1 MNRLLLSILFAAIWM
16 PVLAMAQT
24 PSQPPAAQA
33 PVVIGTAK
41 IGWMNLEQAVLTTDE
56 GKNMVAEIQKYVES
70 KNTENNNLRK
80 ELDTLRNQLEVQG
93 SKLTDEARI
102 ELEEQIESK
111 DTALQRFQQDTQ
123 KDIENRRLKMTNYL
137 ARRMQPVIEKLAK
150 EKGVSA
156 ILIFNSSRDAYVDPS
171 LNLTDEIVKAYNQ
184 ANGSGAKAAAPVAA
198 PKTAPAPSSTPSQ
211 KK

>member
-1 MNRLLLSILFAAIWM
+1 MNRLLLSILFAAIWI
-16 PVLAMAQT
+16 PVLGMAQT
-24 PSQPPAAQA
+24 PSQPQAAQA
-33 PVVIGTAK
+33 PIVIGTAK
-41 IGWMNLEQAVLTTDE
+41 IAWMNLEQAVLTTDE
-56 GKNMVAEIQKYVES
+56 GKNLVAEIQKYVEA

-93 SKLTDEARI
+93 SKLTDEART

-111 DTALQRFQQDTQ
+111 DTGLQRFQQDTQ

-137 ARRMQPVIEKLAK
+137 ARRMQPAIEKLAK

-171 LNLTDEIVKAYNQ
+171 LNLTEEIVKAYNQ
-184 ANGSGAKAAAPVAA
+184 AYGSGAKAAAPAA
-198 PKTAPAPSSTPSQ
+198 APSSTPSQ

>member
-1 MNRLLLSILFAAIWM
+1 MNRPLLSILFAVIWI
-16 PVLAMAQT
+16 PVLGMAQT

-41 IGWMNLEQAVLTTDE
+41 IAWMNLEQAVLTTDE
-56 GKNMVAEIQKYVES
+56 GKNLVAEIQKYVEA
-70 KNTENNNLRK
+70 KNTENNHLRK

-93 SKLTDEARI
+93 AKLTDEARI

-111 DTALQRFQQDTQ
+111 DTGLQRFQQDTQ

-150 EKGVSA
+150 EKGLSA
-156 ILIFNSSRDAYVDPS
+156 VLIFNSSRDAYVDPS
-171 LNLTDEIVKAYNQ
+171 LNLTEEIVKAYNQ
-184 ANGSGAKAAAPVAA
+184 AYGSGTKAAAPAA
-198 PKTAPAPSSTPSQ
+198 APSSTPSQ

>member
-1 MNRLLLSILFAAIWM
+1 MNRLLLSILFAAIWI

-24 PSQPPAAQA
+24 PSQPPAAQP

-56 GKNMVAEIQKYVES
+56 GKSMVAEIQKYVDA

-80 ELDTLRNQLEVQG
+80 ELETLRNQLEVQG

-111 DTALQRFQQDTQ
+111 DTTLQRFQQDTQ

-137 ARRMQPVIEKLAK
+137 ARRMQQPIENIAK

-171 LNLTDEIVKAYNQ
+171 LNLTEEIVKAYNQ
-184 ANGSGAKAAAPVAA
+184 AHGSGAKAAAA
-198 PKTAPAPSSTPSQ
+198 PKTAPAPASTPSP

>member
-1 MNRLLLSILFAAIWM
+1 MNRPLLSILFAVIWI
-16 PVLAMAQT
+16 PVLGMAQT

-41 IGWMNLEQAVLTTDE
+41 IAWMNLEQAVLTTDE
-56 GKNMVAEIQKYVES
+56 GKNLVAEIQKYVEA

-93 SKLTDEARI
+93 AKLTDEARI

-111 DTALQRFQQDTQ
+111 DTGLQRFQQDTQ

-150 EKGVSA
+150 EKGLSA
-156 ILIFNSSRDAYVDPS
+156 VLIFNSSRDAYVDPS
-171 LNLTDEIVKAYNQ
+171 LNLTEEIVKAYNQ
-184 ANGSGAKAAAPVAA
+184 AYGSGTKAAAPAA
-198 PKTAPAPSSTPSQ
+198 APSSTPSQ